1 METGFISILVQG
13 GAVGLA
19 LSLTY
24 VVYQQN
30 KNQTENNKMLNTT
43 LLTIAEG
50 HRKTIE
56 RNTDAWV
63 KNTEATIT
71 NTQVINQLKE
81 RIK

>member
-1 METGFISILVQG
+1 MEQEIIAGLIQG

-19 LSLTY
+19 LALTY

-30 KNQTENNKMLNTT
+30 KNQTRNNEMLNGT

-50 HRKTIE
+50 HRKTID
-56 RNTDAWV
+56 RNTDAW
-63 KNTEATIT
+63 IQ
-71 NTQVINQLKE
+71 NTQVLARLNE